1 MYVPWDHR
9 TFGREYFQVL
19 EINNG
24 PNGRSLSLPGSF
36 PCSGKLS
43 IRKFFSKS
51 WQYFPWEPYRLTVEV
66 MNIVYPELEAKGVVG
81 SMPTFFWGEMYANF
95 GSLGILVPPFFIGY
109 VVYMINILIFCLP
122 MSPVVLAVF
131 LSVTMYIKNLSGTGL
146 SAYLIDLYGS
156 SLLVFTL
163 LFLSISGRGIVRYR
177 SSRIMKQI

>member
-1 MYVPWDHR
+1 MVGLYHYLVVFPD
-9 TFGREYFQVL
+9 QVDYL
-19 EINNG
+19 LGN
-24 PNGRSLSLPGSF
+24 SF
-36 PCSGKLS
+36 PNPGG
-43 IRKFFSKS
+43 I
-51 WQYFPWEPYRLTVEV
+51 FPWEPYRLTVEV

-122 MSPVVLAVF
+122 MSPVVLAIF

-146 SAYLIDLYGS
+146 SAYLIDLYGF

-163 LFLSISGRGIVRYR
+163 LFLSISGRGIIRYR